1 MSLNQATKYS
11 GLAMTLH
18 WLVAIAVI
26 VTWRIAETAEQAPDR
41 EARSEIMGNHFALGV
56 VIFALVATRFIWRQM
71 NPPPPQMLNHAGW
84 EKVLAKTTHLAMYA
98 LLLVMP
104 LAGWIAMSLYGSP
117 ISVWG
122 VVEVP
127 ALPVGE
133 NPDLAGQ
140 IFDIHAI
147 AGTTLLV
154 LIAVH
159 VLATLKHTFIDKDGT
174 IFRMLP
180 FGTVKG

>member
-1 MSLNQATKYS
+1 
-11 GLAMTLH
+11 
-18 WLVAIAVI
+18 
-26 VTWRIAETAEQAPDR
+26 
-41 EARSEIMGNHFALGV
+41 
-56 VIFALVATRFIWRQM
+56 
-71 NPPPPQMLNHAGW
+71 
-84 EKVLAKTTHLAMYA
+84 MYT

-104 LAGWIAMSLYGSP
+104 LAGWFAMSSFDSA

-122 VVEVP
+122 LFDVP
-127 ALPVGE
+127 KLPVPVNEALGE
-133 NPDLAGQ
+133 Q
-140 IFDIHAI
+140 IFEVHAI

-180 FGTVKG
+180 FGSVKG

>member
-1 MSLNQATKYS
+1 MSLSTNKKFS

-26 VTWRIAETAEQAPDR
+26 VTWRISEAAEGAATR

-56 VIFALVATRFIWRQM
+56 VIFALVAVRLIWRWIS
-71 NPPPPQMLNHAGW
+71 PPPAPSAGHAGW
-84 EKVLAKTTHLAMYA
+84 ERIGAKAAHYAMYT

-104 LAGWIAMSLYGSP
+104 LAGWFAMSSFGSP

-122 VVEVP
+122 LFDVP
-127 ALPVGE
+127 KLPVPVNEALGE
-133 NPDLAGQ
+133 QILEVHGAAG
-140 IFDIHAI
+140 I
-147 AGTTLLV
+147 TLLV
-154 LIAVH
+154 IIAVH

-180 FGTVKG
+180 FGTAKG